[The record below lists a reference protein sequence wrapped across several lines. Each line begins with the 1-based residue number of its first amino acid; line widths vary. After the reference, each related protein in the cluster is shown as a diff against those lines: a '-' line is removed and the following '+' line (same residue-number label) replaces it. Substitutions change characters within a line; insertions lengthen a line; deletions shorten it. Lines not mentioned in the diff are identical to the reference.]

1 MPLVKQL
8 IGELGEKFLND
19 FVLELKF
26 EKEKKKKEETKDDDN
41 KKEKEDES

>member
-26 EKEKKKKEETKDDDN
+26 EKDKKNKEETKNDDN
-41 KKEKEDES
+41 KKEKGEES

>member
-8 IGELGEKFLND
+8 IGELGEKLLHD

-26 EKEKKKKEETKDDDN
+26 EKDKKKKDEDD
-41 KKEKEDES
+41 KKEEKRGED